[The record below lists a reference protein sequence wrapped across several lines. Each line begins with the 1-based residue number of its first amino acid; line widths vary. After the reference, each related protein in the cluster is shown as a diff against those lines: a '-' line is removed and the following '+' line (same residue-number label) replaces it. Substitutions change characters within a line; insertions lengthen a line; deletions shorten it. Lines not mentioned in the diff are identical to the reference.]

1 MKPAETLVVLPGL
14 DGTEVFF
21 RPFLGLLPDWI
32 CPLVVCYPPT
42 GTDDYDDLLR
52 LVREKVAGLSP
63 YFVLGSSFSGPLA
76 VMLAAAEPERVRGVI
91 LSATFLR
98 TPRPSLSRVRFA
110 VTGPVFW
117 AFRAARRIPVWT
129 LRNGDDPFRVAK
141 AETWRR
147 VSARCLAAR
156 SRAALG
162 VDVRAQWQGC
172 EPPALCLTFEDDKVV
187 PRRCAEE
194 ILRGNPST
202 HMVSVPGDH
211 LAMCKDPV
219 RWTQEVVGFMTDV
232 RKAVRKPGGM

>member
-1 MKPAETLVVLPGL
+1 MERMCSSGH
-14 DGTEVFF
+14 
-21 RPFLGLLPDWI
+21 FLRLLPDWI
-32 CPLVVCYPPT
+32 RPQIVCYPPT
-42 GTDDYDDLLR
+42 RADKYDDLLR
-52 LVREKVAGLSP
+52 LVREKVAGLPP

-76 VMLAAAEPERVRGVI
+76 VMLAAAEPERVRGII

-98 TPRPSLSRVRFA
+98 TPRPSLSLIRFA

-147 VSARCLAAR
+147 VSACCLAAR

-162 VDVRAQWQGC
+162 VDVRVQWQLC
-172 EPPALCLTFEDDKVV
+172 EPPALCLTFEDDGVV

-202 HMVSVPGDH
+202 RMVSVPGDH

-219 RWTQEVVGFMTDV
+219 RWTREVVRFMTNV
-232 RKAVRKPGGM
+232 TEAAHRPN